1 MSKTKRSSAPK
12 IRKPVPRPGGPM
24 EVKGRRIF
32 RKAKRNH
39 NPTKQYHTADPDIC

>member
-1 MSKTKRSSAPK
+1 MNKTKRNAPK

-32 RKAKRNH
+32 RKAKHR
-39 NPTKQYHTADPDIC
+39 KAWRGEA